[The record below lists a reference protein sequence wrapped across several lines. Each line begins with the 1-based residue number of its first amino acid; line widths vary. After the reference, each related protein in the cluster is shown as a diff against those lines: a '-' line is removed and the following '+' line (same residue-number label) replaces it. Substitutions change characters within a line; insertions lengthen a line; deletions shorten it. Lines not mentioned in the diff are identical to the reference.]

1 MLLEKERFAETES
14 APVKERVQI
23 QESAMAKEAVRTQ
36 ESIPAKETVQIQ
48 ESAMKTEGE
57 KEIPL
62 IRVENLKKYY
72 PVKGGIITHTT
83 GYVKAV
89 DGVGFSVMRGQT
101 LGLVGESGC
110 GKSTIGRQL
119 VGLERPTEGKIYY
132 NGRDLAEIQKDK
144 REMRQIRTKL
154 QMVFQD
160 PYSSL
165 NPRKHI
171 YEILAQPMLYHHIS
185 RKDTVRRDIL
195 KILDMVGLPKTAL
208 GRYPHEFSGG
218 QRQRIG
224 IAKALSLNPEF
235 IVCDEPV
242 SALDVSIQAQILNLL
257 KELQKELGLTL
268 LFVGHGLGAVNYVSD
283 KIAVMYLGKIVEYG
297 EAREI
302 FDHPAHP
309 YTRALL
315 EAVPVP
321 DPREKKREHRL
332 LQGEIGSSTNPPAGC
347 RFHTRC
353 PYALEACERET
364 PYLESIGYCEGQ
376 EDFSPEKKTCTPE
389 EAAQHKAGNDRS
401 GSRHRVACP
410 AAAAGMKEA
419 VNG

>member
-1 MLLEKERFAETES
+1 MNHKQSEEKMPLLR
-14 APVKERVQI
+14 I
-23 QESAMAKEAVRTQ
+23 
-36 ESIPAKETVQIQ
+36 
-48 ESAMKTEGE
+48 
-57 KEIPL
+57 
-62 IRVENLKKYY
+62 ENLKKYY
-72 PVKGGIITHTT
+72 PIKGGIITHTT

-89 DGVGFSVMRGQT
+89 DGVSFQICQGET

-119 VGLERPTEGKIYY
+119 VGLEKPTDGTVYY
-132 NGRDLAEIQKDK
+132 KDHDLGRMNRKDVK
-144 REMRQIRTKL
+144 PFRTKL

-171 YEILAQPMLYHHIS
+171 YEILAQPMLYHEIS
-185 RKDTVRRDIL
+185 TKAGVEKDIL
-195 KILDMVGLPKTAL
+195 NLLDMVGLPRSVL

-257 KELQKELGLTL
+257 RSLQKELGLTL

-283 KIAVMYLGKIVEYG
+283 RIAVMYLGKIVEMG
-297 EAREI
+297 EAKEI
-302 FDHPAHP
+302 FNHPVHP

-315 EAVPVP
+315 SAVPVP
-321 DPREKKREHRL
+321 DPDEREDGRKIL
-332 LQGEIGSSTNPPAGC
+332 MGEVGSSIEPPTGC
-347 RFHTRC
+347 RFHPRC
-353 PYALEACERET
+353 PYATDICRQREPEMQETLPGSGHMTACPIAMTE
-364 PYLESIGYCEGQ
+364 EGRR
-376 EDFSPEKKTCTPE
+376 E
-389 EAAQHKAGNDRS
+389 EA
-401 GSRHRVACP
+401 
-410 AAAAGMKEA
+410 
-419 VNG
+419 

>member
-1 MLLEKERFAETES
+1 MMDENK
-14 APVKERVQI
+14 
-23 QESAMAKEAVRTQ
+23 
-36 ESIPAKETVQIQ
+36 
-48 ESAMKTEGE
+48 
-57 KEIPL
+57 IPL
-62 IRVENLKKYY
+62 IQVEDMKKYY

-89 DGVGFSVMRGQT
+89 DGVSFSIMRGQT

-119 VGLERPTEGKIYY
+119 VGLEIPTEGRIYY
-132 NGRDLAEIQKDK
+132 NGCELAALQKSK
-144 REMRQIRTKL
+144 KEMQRIRTKL

-185 RKDTVRRDIL
+185 EKSTVEKDIR
-195 KILDMVGLPKTAL
+195 KILDMVGLPKTVL

-224 IAKALSLNPEF
+224 IAKALSLDPEF

-257 KELQKELGLTL
+257 KDLQKELGLTL

-297 EAREI
+297 EAKEI
-302 FDHPAHP
+302 FNNPTHP
-309 YTRALL
+309 YTKALL

-321 DPREKKREHRL
+321 DPNEKARGRKL
-332 LQGEIGSSTNPPAGC
+332 LQGEIGSSTNPPEGC
-347 RFHTRC
+347 RFHPRC
-353 PYALEACERET
+353 PYARERCRTEVPALQEASEAQMIR
-364 PYLESIGYCEGQ
+364 LGQ
-376 EDFSPEKKTCTPE
+376 VNQSGQK
-389 EAAQHKAGNDRS
+389 AAGVKSDNIHMA
-401 GSRHRVACP
+401 ACP
-410 AAAAGMKEA
+410 VVLSGMKE
-419 VNG
+419 VGHG

>member
-1 MLLEKERFAETES
+1 MYRGASESGTGGKGIVIVEKEN
-14 APVKERVQI
+14 
-23 QESAMAKEAVRTQ
+23 
-36 ESIPAKETVQIQ
+36 
-48 ESAMKTEGE
+48 
-57 KEIPL
+57 IPL
-62 IRVENLKKYY
+62 IRVEDLKKYY

-89 DGVGFSVMRGQT
+89 DGVSFSVMRGQT

-119 VGLERPTEGKIYY
+119 VGLEIPTEGKIYY
-132 NGRDLAEIQKDK
+132 DGVDLTLLQKDRK
-144 REMRQIRTKL
+144 QMREVRTKL
-154 QMVFQD
+154 QMIFQD

-171 YEILAQPMLYHHIS
+171 YEILAQPMLYHRIAS
-185 RKDTVRRDIL
+185 KDTVEKEIL
-195 KILDMVGLPKTAL
+195 RLLDMVGLPRTVL

-224 IAKALSLNPEF
+224 IARALSLNPEF

-283 KIAVMYLGKIVEYG
+283 QIAVMYLGKIVEYG

-302 FDHPAHP
+302 FNHPVHP
-309 YTRALL
+309 YTQALL
-315 EAVPVP
+315 EAVPIP
-321 DPREKKREHRL
+321 DPREKGRERSL
-332 LQGEIGSSTNPPAGC
+332 LQGEIGSSTCPPEGC
-347 RFHTRC
+347 RFHPRC
-353 PYALEACERET
+353 PYATKQCRQVVPEMQEIGQTVGKDLVKTVGSNVVQAAALDSSKAGERTRTVQKSTHLAACPVTGFHGVR
-364 PYLESIGYCEGQ
+364 
-376 EDFSPEKKTCTPE
+376 
-389 EAAQHKAGNDRS
+389 HKA
-401 GSRHRVACP
+401 
-410 AAAAGMKEA
+410 
-419 VNG
+419 

>member
-1 MLLEKERFAETES
+1 MNKENK
-14 APVKERVQI
+14 P
-23 QESAMAKEAVRTQ
+23 
-36 ESIPAKETVQIQ
+36 
-48 ESAMKTEGE
+48 
-57 KEIPL
+57 PL
-62 IRVENLKKYY
+62 IRVEHLKKYY
-72 PVKGGIITHTT
+72 PIKGGIITHTT

-89 DGVGFSVMRGQT
+89 DGISFSIREGET

-119 VGLERPTEGKIYY
+119 VGLERPREGTIYY
-132 NGRDLAEIQKDK
+132 KGRDLSTLKKD
-144 REMRQIRTKL
+144 EMLKIRTKL

-171 YEILAQPMLYHHIS
+171 YEILAQPMLYHKIS
-185 RKDTVRRDIL
+185 TKATVEKDIL
-195 KILDMVGLPKTAL
+195 SILDRVGLQRNVL

-257 KELQKELGLTL
+257 RSLQKDLHLTL

-283 KIAVMYLGKIVEYG
+283 RIAVMYLGKIVEIG
-297 EAREI
+297 EAKEI
-302 FDHPAHP
+302 FNNPAHP

-315 EAVPVP
+315 NAVPIP
-321 DPREKKREHRL
+321 DPAEREEKKGI
-332 LQGEIGSSTNPPAGC
+332 LQGEIGSSINPPSGC
-347 RFHTRC
+347 RFHPRC
-353 PYALEACERET
+353 PYATDICAQKEPQLQET
-364 PYLESIGYCEGQ
+364 AL
-376 EDFSPEKKTCTPE
+376 K
-389 EAAQHKAGNDRS
+389 S
-401 GSRHRVACP
+401 GHFAACP
-410 AAAAGMKEA
+410 ITLAGSSKESERS
-419 VNG
+419 